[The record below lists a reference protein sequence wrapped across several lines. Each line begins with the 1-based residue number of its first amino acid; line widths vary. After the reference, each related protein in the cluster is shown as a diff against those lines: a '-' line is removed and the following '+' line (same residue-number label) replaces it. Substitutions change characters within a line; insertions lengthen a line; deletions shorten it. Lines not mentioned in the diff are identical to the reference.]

1 MTEDILLK
9 YESLVDELKSY
20 LGNAKFDTIFKSKTA
35 GLTKPEQFLIKMEM
49 SRLSQPIAR
58 FIDLR
63 GQVTGQVKPYE
74 YEGKQHFMDETA
86 IAVFEKAIKR
96 HGGYTLAVYEAV
108 MNTDNNH
115 RVMQKKAA
123 QQANQADQQNE
134 QKRDCQVI
142 KFASYESR
150 REERMNYSIK
160 ITVELSKDN
169 TIAASTSDISLSG
182 AKIKLSP
189 RYQVKKGQLLGLRL
203 VGLEQD
209 FELGL
214 KNGIQYE
221 VVAVEKIS
229 TEYNHVRLKR
239 TFIENNA
246 KFDEFLESFI
256 HGNKRRYKVNL
267 DNTLDAVVS
276 KGYEQYYIP
285 RVTSL
290 FTFFS
295 LQNDKLYPSLVL
307 TTENNIFIQRYFC
320 DERKLSCLYTILNQQ
335 RLSQLLSNPAQ
346 VKEEYLYT
354 FTHVVAGKVYYYSA
368 TRSELAKEP
377 QLSALFFG
385 FGSQKDSWQC
395 FKVQLMPS
403 HPEDSYI
410 PLSLPNTAAKDI
422 EKLNK
427 PPSPR
432 VQGMIKDVKY
442 LLILTS
448 IGTAAEQAHYQR
460 FDYDKSIVNQLKR
473 FGHGKHKTPP
483 KLETVD
489 LEYVNL
495 RSHKRYLYKT
505 DALLTTQDEQT
516 YTAHSRDFSVMG
528 LQIEC
533 EQPVT
538 FQKGDIVELSLPELQ
553 KITKKHVLS
562 KLKYE
567 VMAVSKSLTT
577 INLKASRVADVPH
590 EGVRFFTQL
599 IENNKDKLKVSEE
612 APKVPGLSTALRN
625 MVTKSVCQF
634 PFYLHKEAAHFKTGA
649 IGQGLYPSPL
659 HIILQNYGLL
669 NDTTSID
676 ALLPPEKI
684 NEVITPQIKDR
695 SRQDPPLPFTL
706 FIRFDPKKSTIE
718 EAVKSQCSASDDFT
732 PNLLFLKKG
741 LKSELLF
748 IMRVFISRTGRPDTD
763 YLANELKYV
772 SQYALHKAKD
782 LEEALWSVAG
792 VGDMVDVTDETLS
805 HLDLPV
811 ELIEQMNKRKQ
822 IWLKRLS

>member
-1 MTEDILLK
+1 
-9 YESLVDELKSY
+9 
-20 LGNAKFDTIFKSKTA
+20 
-35 GLTKPEQFLIKMEM
+35 
-49 SRLSQPIAR
+49 
-58 FIDLR
+58 
-63 GQVTGQVKPYE
+63 
-74 YEGKQHFMDETA
+74 
-86 IAVFEKAIKR
+86 
-96 HGGYTLAVYEAV
+96 
-108 MNTDNNH
+108 
-115 RVMQKKAA
+115 
-123 QQANQADQQNE
+123 
-134 QKRDCQVI
+134 
-142 KFASYESR
+142 
-150 REERMNYSIK
+150 MNYSIK

-169 TIAASTSDISLSG
+169 TIAATTSDISLSG

-229 TEYNHVRLKR
+229 SEFNHIRLKR
-239 TFIENNA
+239 TFIENNE

-335 RLSQLLSNPAQ
+335 RLAQLLSNPAP

-368 TRSELAKEP
+368 TRTELAAEP

-403 HPEDSYI
+403 HPEDSFI
-410 PLSLPNTAAKDI
+410 PLSLPNTAGKDI

-442 LLILTS
+442 LVILTAV
-448 IGTAAEQAHYQR
+448 GTDAEQTHYQS
-460 FDYDKSIVNQLKR
+460 FSYDKSIVNQLKR

-483 KLETVD
+483 KLEAVD

-505 DALLTTQDEQT
+505 DVLLTTQNEQT
-516 YTAHSRDFSVMG
+516 HTAHSRDFSVMG

-533 EQPVT
+533 DQPVT
-538 FQKGDIVELSLPELQ
+538 FQKGEVVELSLPELQ
-553 KITKKHVLS
+553 KITKKHTLS

-567 VMAVSKSLTT
+567 VMAVSKSFTT
-577 INLKASRVADVPH
+577 INLKALRIVDNPH
-590 EGVRFFTQL
+590 EGVKFFTQL

-669 NDTTSID
+669 NNTTSID
-676 ALLPPEKI
+676 AFLSPEQL
-684 NEVITPQIKDR
+684 NGVITPLIKDR

-706 FIRFDPKKSTIE
+706 FIRFDPKKPTIKD
-718 EAVKSQCSASDDFT
+718 AIKSKCSAGEDYA
-732 PNLLFLKKG
+732 PQLLFLKKG
-741 LKSELLF
+741 LKSELIF
-748 IMRVFISRTGRPDTD
+748 IMRIYISRTGRPDTD
-763 YLANELKYV
+763 YLSNELKYV

-782 LEEALWSVAG
+782 LEEALWAVTG

-805 HLDLPV
+805 HLDFTA
-811 ELIEQMNKRKQ
+811 ELVDQMNKRKQ
-822 IWLKRLS
+822 TWLKRLT